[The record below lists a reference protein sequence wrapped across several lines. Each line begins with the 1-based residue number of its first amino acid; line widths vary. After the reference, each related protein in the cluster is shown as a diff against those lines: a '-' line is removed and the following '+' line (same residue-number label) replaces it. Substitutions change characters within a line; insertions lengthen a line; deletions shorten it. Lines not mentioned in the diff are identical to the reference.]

1 MSVSGQIQ
9 TKADVDYNYEATKN
23 SYSVTVRAA
32 DDRGGSDTVAVT
44 IAVTDSGVDEPPET
58 PDAPT
63 VEAASNSNTSL
74 DVSWTAPQNP
84 GPSITDYDYQYKE
97 TSSSTWTEV
106 DDTRITRTSATI
118 SSLDPNTSYDV
129 QVRAR
134 NADGLSAWSDTGTG
148 STSEPVANR
157 APVFSEGAST
167 TRIVSET
174 AQASS
179 PVGAPVTA
187 TDADNDTLVYSLDG
201 TDASSFDITSSSGQ
215 LLTRAGTVL
224 DASTKATYSV
234 TVVANDGTVTATID
248 VTITVT
254 EV

>member
-9 TKADVDYNYEATKN
+9 TKAGVDYNYEATKN

-63 VEAASNSNTSL
+63 VAATSSTSL
-74 DVSWTAPQNP
+74 DVSWTAPENP
-84 GPSITDYDYQYKE
+84 GPAITDYDYQYKE
-97 TSSSTWTEV
+97 TSSSSWTVV
-106 DDTRITRTSATI
+106 DNTTITATSVTI
-118 SSLDPNTSYDV
+118 PSLNPVTSYDV

-134 NADGLSAWSDTGTG
+134 NADGPSGWSDTGTG

-167 TRIVSET
+167 TRTVSET

-201 TDASSFDITSSSGQ
+201 TDASSFDITSSAGQ
-215 LLTRAGTVL
+215 LLRGGRDRAGRQHEGHVL
-224 DASTKATYSV
+224 GHGRRKRRDRYRHDRRDDHGGGS
-234 TVVANDGTVTATID
+234 
-248 VTITVT
+248 
-254 EV
+254 